1 MTVEIPGQYTH
12 SVKLVDTSQTT
23 DTIGHVCTY
32 KMELCLPTNPEEP
45 SGNSGLHLQHPFA
58 NVPDGHFSQWVPT

>member
-1 MTVEIPGQYTH
+1 MTVEIPVQYTH

-32 KMELCLPTNPEEP
+32 KMELCFTHK
-45 SGNSGLHLQHPFA
+45 SGRTF
-58 NVPDGHFSQWVPT
+58 W